1 MKDLRIGLVFSG
13 GFAKGAYEIGF
24 CKAIMEYIKMDN
36 IKAVSGASIGAINA
50 YGFINNKFEYLCKV
64 WKSLEFR
71 SAKEFFVKSD
81 KRKVIYDYITD
92 MQLDEIKKSEAACYI
107 NYIKVPN
114 ITLCYKNVNNESS
127 EIQND
132 FLKASISVPG
142 LYNPILVK
150 EDYYVDGAFL
160 DNTPISPLANENLDL
175 IFVLR
180 FDHASEEYND
190 LNTNAA
196 IIEIV
201 FEDDK
206 KLKDYFYFNSSLTN
220 RLIEQGYKK
229 SKDILE
235 VVFKYGENIEYIK
248 SIAKIYNQESR
259 KNLIPKSGE
268 ELVNKMNK
276 LRKIFKNE
284 YLAIHFISLQKI
296 YRYNDWNKSAPV
308 PGKQTAIG
316 VCSENRENVV
326 FPGKQK
332 PVGYK
337 RPLFSLSQFHPGSC
351 RYTPE
356 YRAHPYIPRVL
367 YRTQAKTNGQR
378 Q

>member
-1 MKDLRIGLVFSG
+1 MNSAMKDLRIGLVFSG

-64 WKSLEFR
+64 GKSLEFR

-196 IIEIV
+196 IIEIA

-284 YLAIHFISLQKI
+284 YLDDENEKNDTI
-296 YRYNDWNKSAPV
+296 YDSVRMS
-308 PGKQTAIG
+308 
-316 VCSENRENVV
+316 
-326 FPGKQK
+326 
-332 PVGYK
+332 
-337 RPLFSLSQFHPGSC
+337 
-351 RYTPE
+351 
-356 YRAHPYIPRVL
+356 
-367 YRTQAKTNGQR
+367 
-378 Q
+378 

>member
-1 MKDLRIGLVFSG
+1 MNSAMKDLRIGLVFSG

-24 CKAIMEYIKMDN
+24 CKAIMEYTKMDN

-127 EIQND
+127 EIQNN

-284 YLAIHFISLQKI
+284 YLDDENEKNDTI
-296 YRYNDWNKSAPV
+296 YDSVRM
-308 PGKQTAIG
+308 G
-316 VCSENRENVV
+316 
-326 FPGKQK
+326 
-332 PVGYK
+332 
-337 RPLFSLSQFHPGSC
+337 
-351 RYTPE
+351 
-356 YRAHPYIPRVL
+356 
-367 YRTQAKTNGQR
+367 
-378 Q
+378 

>member
-1 MKDLRIGLVFSG
+1 MNSAMKDLRIGLVFSG

-24 CKAIMEYIKMDN
+24 CKAIMEYTKMDN

-81 KRKVIYDYITD
+81 KRKVIYEYITD

-284 YLAIHFISLQKI
+284 YLDDENEKNDTI
-296 YRYNDWNKSAPV
+296 YDSVRMS
-308 PGKQTAIG
+308 
-316 VCSENRENVV
+316 
-326 FPGKQK
+326 
-332 PVGYK
+332 
-337 RPLFSLSQFHPGSC
+337 
-351 RYTPE
+351 
-356 YRAHPYIPRVL
+356 
-367 YRTQAKTNGQR
+367 
-378 Q
+378 

>member
-1 MKDLRIGLVFSG
+1 MNSAMKDLLIGLVFSG

-24 CKAIMEYIKMDN
+24 CKAIMEYTKMDN

-180 FDHASEEYND
+180 FDHASEEYHD

-276 LRKIFKNE
+276 LKKIFKNE
-284 YLAIHFISLQKI
+284 YLDDENEKNDTI
-296 YRYNDWNKSAPV
+296 YDSVRM
-308 PGKQTAIG
+308 G
-316 VCSENRENVV
+316 
-326 FPGKQK
+326 
-332 PVGYK
+332 
-337 RPLFSLSQFHPGSC
+337 
-351 RYTPE
+351 
-356 YRAHPYIPRVL
+356 
-367 YRTQAKTNGQR
+367 
-378 Q
+378 

>member
-1 MKDLRIGLVFSG
+1 MNSAMKDLRIGLVFSG

-24 CKAIMEYIKMDN
+24 CKAIMEYTKMDN

-127 EIQND
+127 EIQNN

-180 FDHASEEYND
+180 FDHASEEYNH

-276 LRKIFKNE
+276 LKKIFKNE
-284 YLAIHFISLQKI
+284 YLDDENEKNDTI
-296 YRYNDWNKSAPV
+296 YDSVRM
-308 PGKQTAIG
+308 G
-316 VCSENRENVV
+316 
-326 FPGKQK
+326 
-332 PVGYK
+332 
-337 RPLFSLSQFHPGSC
+337 
-351 RYTPE
+351 
-356 YRAHPYIPRVL
+356 
-367 YRTQAKTNGQR
+367 
-378 Q
+378 

>member
-1 MKDLRIGLVFSG
+1 MNSAMKDLRIGLVFSG

-24 CKAIMEYIKMDN
+24 CKAIMEYTKMDN

-142 LYNPILVK
+142 LYSPILVK

-284 YLAIHFISLQKI
+284 YLDDENEKNDTI
-296 YRYNDWNKSAPV
+296 YDSVRMS
-308 PGKQTAIG
+308 
-316 VCSENRENVV
+316 
-326 FPGKQK
+326 
-332 PVGYK
+332 
-337 RPLFSLSQFHPGSC
+337 
-351 RYTPE
+351 
-356 YRAHPYIPRVL
+356 
-367 YRTQAKTNGQR
+367 
-378 Q
+378 

>member
-1 MKDLRIGLVFSG
+1 
-13 GFAKGAYEIGF
+13 
-24 CKAIMEYIKMDN
+24 
-36 IKAVSGASIGAINA
+36 
-50 YGFINNKFEYLCKV
+50 
-64 WKSLEFR
+64 
-71 SAKEFFVKSD
+71 
-81 KRKVIYDYITD
+81 

-127 EIQND
+127 EIQNN

-180 FDHASEEYND
+180 FDHASEEYNH

-276 LRKIFKNE
+276 LKKIFKNE
-284 YLAIHFISLQKI
+284 YLDDENEKNDTI
-296 YRYNDWNKSAPV
+296 YDSVRM
-308 PGKQTAIG
+308 G
-316 VCSENRENVV
+316 
-326 FPGKQK
+326 
-332 PVGYK
+332 
-337 RPLFSLSQFHPGSC
+337 
-351 RYTPE
+351 
-356 YRAHPYIPRVL
+356 
-367 YRTQAKTNGQR
+367 
-378 Q
+378 

>member
-1 MKDLRIGLVFSG
+1 MNSAMKDLRIGLVFSG

-81 KRKVIYDYITD
+81 KRKVIYEYITD

-276 LRKIFKNE
+276 LKKIFKNE
-284 YLAIHFISLQKI
+284 YLDDENEKNDTI
-296 YRYNDWNKSAPV
+296 YDSVRM
-308 PGKQTAIG
+308 G
-316 VCSENRENVV
+316 
-326 FPGKQK
+326 
-332 PVGYK
+332 
-337 RPLFSLSQFHPGSC
+337 
-351 RYTPE
+351 
-356 YRAHPYIPRVL
+356 
-367 YRTQAKTNGQR
+367 
-378 Q
+378 

>member
-1 MKDLRIGLVFSG
+1 MNSAMKDLRIGLVFSG

-24 CKAIMEYIKMDN
+24 CKAIMEYTKMDN

-180 FDHASEEYND
+180 FDHASEEYHD

-284 YLAIHFISLQKI
+284 YLDDENEKNDTI
-296 YRYNDWNKSAPV
+296 YDSVRMS
-308 PGKQTAIG
+308 
-316 VCSENRENVV
+316 
-326 FPGKQK
+326 
-332 PVGYK
+332 
-337 RPLFSLSQFHPGSC
+337 
-351 RYTPE
+351 
-356 YRAHPYIPRVL
+356 
-367 YRTQAKTNGQR
+367 
-378 Q
+378 